1 MSNGKIVGLV
11 ALGIIGLM
19 AIAWALGWVAVPF
32 RVTSSENVQK
42 QWTFAY
48 QYEEALRASAAQYCS
63 AKKAVE
69 SATSDNEK
77 SQRRSQQLAIEQ
89 NYARIQAEYDAKLRN
104 AFEAKLVRPA
114 DVPARAATLSDMVL
128 QTCR

>member
-1 MSNGKIVGLV
+1 MSTGKIVGLTL
-11 ALGIIGLM
+11 LGIIGFM
-19 AIAWALGWVAVPF
+19 AVAWGLGWVAVPLQ
-32 RVTSSENVQK
+32 VTSSENVQK
-42 QWTFAY
+42 QWAFAY
-48 QYEEALRASAAQYCS
+48 QDEESLRASAAQYCS

-69 SATSDNEK
+69 IATSDNEK

-114 DVPARAATLSDMVL
+114 DVPARAATLSDMVM